1 MAGYYNQLIDFCI
14 KWVNLLGYYSKKEQS
29 LISKKV
35 RELFVSLMEATDDS
49 AVIYDVETEQYS
61 GFFNNTV
68 VDKYIELG
76 ALELVESDTGATI
89 ILLNNRDDFLS
100 SFAAGVREAKNGAD
114 QSYADY
120 NANPFAFS
128 VGFEHFHHIAKKKR
142 QLVGYI
148 CHGFENDETGLIH
161 TQ

>member
-1 MAGYYNQLIDFCI
+1 M
-14 KWVNLLGYYSKKEQS
+14 
-29 LISKKV
+29 ISKKV
-35 RELFVSLMEATDDS
+35 RELFVSLMEATENS
-49 AVIYDVETEQYS
+49 AVTYDGETEQYS

>member
-1 MAGYYNQLIDFCI
+1 M
-14 KWVNLLGYYSKKEQS
+14 
-29 LISKKV
+29 ISKKV
-35 RELFVSLMEATDDS
+35 RELFVSLMEASDDA
-49 AVIYDVETEQYS
+49 AVSYDIETEQYS

-76 ALELVESDTGATI
+76 ALELVEGSTGATT
-89 ILLNNRDDFLS
+89 ILINNRDDFLS

-128 VGFEHFHHIAKKKR
+128 VGYEHFHQVAKKKR
-142 QLVGYI
+142 PVSGYI
-148 CHGFENDETGLIH
+148 CHGFENDETGLVH
-161 TQ
+161 QQ

>member
-1 MAGYYNQLIDFCI
+1 M
-14 KWVNLLGYYSKKEQS
+14 
-29 LISKKV
+29 ISKKV

-49 AVIYDVETEQYS
+49 AVIYDGETEQYS
-61 GFFNNTV
+61 GFLNNTV

>member
-1 MAGYYNQLIDFCI
+1 M
-14 KWVNLLGYYSKKEQS
+14 
-29 LISKKV
+29 ISKKV
-35 RELFVSLMEATDDS
+35 RELFVSLMEATTDS
-49 AVIYDVETEQYS
+49 AVSYDNETEQYS
-61 GFFNNTV
+61 GYFNSAV
-68 VDKYIELG
+68 VDKYIDLG
-76 ALELVESDTGATI
+76 ALELVEGSTDTTI

-128 VGFEHFHHIAKKKR
+128 VGYEHFHQIAKKKR

-148 CHGFENDETGLIH
+148 CHGFENHDTGLVH
-161 TQ
+161 QQ